1 MPAGQGCE
9 RGWGNRVTIASRYH
23 RFAVIAVTV
32 LAALAP
38 LSLMIYQSF
47 LTEPVFTPGARFG
60 LEAYRSVLADEDF
73 AVAFGTTLLLGSCMV
88 LIAVPLGSV
97 LAFLMARTDL
107 PGRNWLEPL
116 ILIPVFVS
124 ALVLSFGYVFA
135 LGPVGLLTTWLKSWT
150 GFTPWNLYSFPFLV
164 ALAGLIHVPYVYL
177 CAATALR
184 RLDSELEEVA
194 RASGAPLWK
203 VALDVSL
210 PIATPAIFFGGVLVF
225 FLGFELFGLPLV
237 LGEPQGVLVLTTYLY
252 KLPGRMDVPPYQL
265 MAVVAAIMIAIALP
279 LVLMQR
285 ILLSEA
291 QRYVS
296 TRPRATRAATLKLG
310 GWRWPAFL
318 AVALWLAAAVLV
330 PLAGLTLRS
339 FAATGKEGIV
349 LPGMP
354 TLDHYRALLDHP
366 DLVGGMV
373 NTLGIGLI
381 GGAAAV
387 AFYGAIALA
396 IHRWRSTWAPA
407 MNFLVMVPRA
417 MPGLVAGLAILLVF
431 VSFKPLAPLRETLIP
446 VWLAYAI
453 VWLAYGVWLMSGTLL
468 KVAPELADVAR
479 TVGAN
484 NAHVKRDVALPLI
497 RSGVLTSWLII
508 FLIFVREYSTG
519 VYLLGP
525 GTQVIGPLLVSLWD
539 KGATDFV
546 SALAVV
552 NVVMIGAG
560 LFVAGGLGARLHG

>member
-1 MPAGQGCE
+1 
-9 RGWGNRVTIASRYH
+9 VTVAFRYH
-23 RFAVIAVTV
+23 RFAVIAVTA

-38 LSLMIYQSF
+38 LSLMICQSF

-88 LIAVPLGSV
+88 LIAVPFGSI
-97 LAFLMARTDL
+97 LAFLVARTDL

-135 LGPVGLLTTWLKSWT
+135 LGPVGILTTSFKSWT

-164 ALAGLIHVPYVYL
+164 ALAGLIHVPHVYL

-184 RLDSELEEVA
+184 GLDSELEEVA
-194 RASGAPLWK
+194 RASGAPPWK

-237 LGEPQGVLVLTTYLY
+237 LGDPQGVLVLTTYLY
-252 KLPGRMDVPPYQL
+252 KLSGSMDVPPYQL

-291 QRYVS
+291 RRYAS
-296 TRPRATRAATLKLG
+296 TPSRATRAAPLRLG
-310 GWRWPAFL
+310 LWRWPAFL
-318 AVALWLAAAVLV
+318 AVALWLAVTVLV
-330 PLAGLTLRS
+330 PLAGLALRS
-339 FAATGKEGIV
+339 FAATGEEGIV
-349 LPGMP
+349 MSLE
-354 TLDHYRALLDHP
+354 HYRELLDHP
-366 DLVGGMV
+366 DLVGGVV

-387 AFYGAIALA
+387 AFYGAIAFA
-396 IHRWRSTWAPA
+396 IHRWRSAWAQA
-407 MNFLVMVPRA
+407 VDFLVIVPRA

-431 VSFKPLAPLRETLIP
+431 LLVKALAPLRETLIP

-453 VWLAYGVWLMSGTLL
+453 VWLGYGVWLMSSALL
-468 KVAPELADVAR
+468 KVAPELEDVAR

-484 NAHVKRDVALPLI
+484 RTHVKLDVALPLI
-497 RSGVLTSWLII
+497 RSAVLASWLII

-525 GTQVIGPLLVSLWD
+525 GTQVIGSLLVSLWGR
-539 KGATDFV
+539 GATDLV
-546 SALAVV
+546 AVLAVV

>member
-1 MPAGQGCE
+1 
-9 RGWGNRVTIASRYH
+9 VTIAFRYH
-23 RFAVIAVTV
+23 RVAIIAVTA

-47 LTEPVFTPGARFG
+47 LTESVFTPGARFG

-73 AVAFGTTLLLGSCMV
+73 AVAFGTTLLIGSCMV
-88 LIAVPLGSV
+88 LIAVPLGSI

-135 LGPVGLLTTWLKSWT
+135 LGPAGILTTSFKSWT

-164 ALAGLIHVPYVYL
+164 ALAGLIHVPHVYL
-177 CAATALR
+177 CTATALR
-184 RLDSELEEVA
+184 GLDSELEEVA
-194 RASGAPLWK
+194 RASGAPPWK

-210 PIATPAIFFGGVLVF
+210 PIATPAIFFAGVLVF
-225 FLGFELFGLPLV
+225 FVGFELFGLPLV
-237 LGEPQGVLVLTTYLY
+237 LGDPQGVLVLTTYLY
-252 KLPGRMDVPPYQL
+252 KLPGRMDIPPYQL
-265 MAVVAAIMIAIALP
+265 MAAVAAIMIAIALP

-291 QRYVS
+291 QRYVATPS
-296 TRPRATRAATLKLG
+296 RATRVAPLKLG

-318 AVALWLAAAVLV
+318 AVALWLAVTVLV

-349 LPGMP
+349 LSEAL
-354 TLDHYRALLDHP
+354 TLDHYRELLDYP
-366 DLVGGMV
+366 DVVHSMV

-387 AFYGAIALA
+387 ALYGAIAFT
-396 IHRWRSTWAPA
+396 IRRWRSAWAPA
-407 MNFLVMVPRA
+407 VDFLVMVPRA
-417 MPGLVAGLAILLVF
+417 MPGLVAGLAMLLVF
-431 VSFKPLAPLRETLIP
+431 LLFKSLAPLRETLIP

-453 VWLAYGVWLMSGTLL
+453 VWLAYGVWLMSGALL
-468 KVAPELADVAR
+468 KVAPELEDVAR

-484 NAHVKRDVALPLI
+484 GTHAKLDVTLPLI
-497 RSGVLTSWLII
+497 RSGVLTSWLVI

-525 GTQVIGPLLVSLWD
+525 GTQVIGSLLVSLWG
-539 KGATDFV
+539 KGATDLV